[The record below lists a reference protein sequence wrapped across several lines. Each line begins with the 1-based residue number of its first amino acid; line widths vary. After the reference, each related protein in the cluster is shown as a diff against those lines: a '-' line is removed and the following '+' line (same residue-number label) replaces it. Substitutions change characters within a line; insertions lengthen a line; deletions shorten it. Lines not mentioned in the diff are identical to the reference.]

1 MVNPK
6 HSAFTTTLDFIKEN
20 YGQYKLSFASYQN
33 DIMVFTYENSI
44 GYIRAEVSI
53 DSTIISPQID
63 FNTPGINW
71 QNINVFIY
79 EDDNTTASYVSP
91 NYKWS

>member
-20 YGQYKLSFASYQN
+20 YGHYKLSFTSYQN
-33 DIMVFTYENSI
+33 DIMVFTYEDNV

-53 DSTIISPQID
+53 DSTIISHQID
-63 FNTPGINW
+63 FNTPNINW
-71 QNINVFIY
+71 QYIAVFIY

>member
-1 MVNPK
+1 
-6 HSAFTTTLDFIKEN
+6 
-20 YGQYKLSFASYQN
+20 
-33 DIMVFTYENSI
+33 MVFTYENSI

>member
-20 YGQYKLSFASYQN
+20 YGQYKLSFTSYQN